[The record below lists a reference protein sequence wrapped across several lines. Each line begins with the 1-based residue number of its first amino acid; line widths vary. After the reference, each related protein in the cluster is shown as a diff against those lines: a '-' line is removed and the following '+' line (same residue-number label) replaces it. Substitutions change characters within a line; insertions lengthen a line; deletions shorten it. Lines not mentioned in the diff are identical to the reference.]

1 MGQLPISSEQMYL
14 THRYNPAAA
23 THLIRSCRACFT
35 AVALL
40 HENTSIGSTRSL
52 FGLSPPD
59 SIAAPPTGGLSTT
72 L

>member
-1 MGQLPISSEQMYL
+1 MEQLPISSELMYL
-14 THRYNPAAA
+14 THQYNQAAA

-52 FGLSPPD
+52 FELTPPGVR
-59 SIAAPPTGGLSTT
+59 AATPTGGLSTT